1 MRHERATEFAT
12 GPVDRLDA
20 LRLTWGAALAQDV
33 LAGVISEFPGQ
44 VAIVSSFG
52 ADAAVLLHMVSE
64 IDRDTPVLLVDTL
77 MLFEE
82 TLEYQRDL
90 SAALGLRNV
99 QHVRAETRDLEMLDP
114 ANDLH
119 RRDPDACCVV
129 RKVAPLDRALRRFPV
144 CVSGRK
150 RFQSP
155 SRAALETFEADKGRL
170 RVSPL
175 SRWSAAEV
183 SEYIDAQSLPRHPLV
198 ARGYPSIGCAP
209 CTSRV
214 AQGEDVRAGR
224 WRGTGKIECGI
235 HFTADGVARS
245 NEAEGVTA

>member
-1 MRHERATEFAT
+1 MRHERASEFAT

-20 LRLTWGAALAQDV
+20 LRLASGDARAQDV
-33 LAGVISEFPGQ
+33 LAGVIAEFPGQ

-64 IDRDTPVLLVDTL
+64 IDQDTPVLLVDTL

-82 TLEYQRDL
+82 TLIYQREL

-99 QHVRAETRDLEMLDP
+99 QHVRAESRDLAMLDP
-114 ANDLH
+114 ADDLH
-119 RRDPDACCVV
+119 GRDPDACCVI

-155 SRAALETFEADKGRL
+155 TRAALETFEMDKGRL

-175 SRWSAAEV
+175 SGWSA
-183 SEYIDAQSLPRHPLV
+183 SDLSDYLDAHSLPRHPLV

-214 AQGEDVRAGR
+214 ARGEDVRAGR
-224 WRGTGKIECGI
+224 WRGTGKVECGI

-245 NEAEGVTA
+245 NGAEGATA

>member
-1 MRHERATEFAT
+1 MRHERATDFTTE
-12 GPVDRLDA
+12 PVDRLEA
-20 LRLTWGAALAQDV
+20 LRLTLGDAPARDV
-33 LAGVISEFPGQ
+33 LADVIAAFPDQ
-44 VAIVSSFG
+44 VAVVSSFG

-82 TLEYQRDL
+82 TLAYQRDL

-114 ANDLH
+114 VDDLH
-119 RRDPDACCVV
+119 RRDPDACCVI

-150 RFQSP
+150 RFQS
-155 SRAALETFEADKGRL
+155 STRAALETFEADKGRL

-175 SRWSAAEV
+175 ARWSAPDLAA
-183 SEYIDAQSLPRHPLV
+183 YMDAHSLPRHPLV

-214 AQGEDVRAGR
+214 AAGEDVRAGR
-224 WRGTGKIECGI
+224 WRGTGKVECGI

-245 NEAEGVTA
+245 NAPEGALS